1 MKRYAKLLLTL
12 CLILWHGGCNSQ
24 KAVVEP
30 ARIRAGIDTNTVL
43 SWLPSD
49 AETLLVANGPIWMSN
64 FQTERLRDDSH
75 EITGEELEKYFDGL
89 TLGLFG
95 TGKGLLEKRLE
106 RRKIL
111 FALEG
116 SRHFR
121 PPADLGE
128 VPFEGVALAIF
139 EDNLSDIRDA
149 FMKDAAISALRIQE
163 IEGQKIAVFQE
174 PSERDVITTFVTF
187 PQEGVVLIV
196 TNEQFLRE
204 MLVRMRGAKGERA
217 LPDGLPEWRY
227 VNKRAQFW
235 GLRHFDKRQSNED
248 PTSPF
253 GGRKSA
259 NLPDDQAIGLTYE
272 CVSAKERRVMLT
284 YLSST
289 SKIESIEH
297 DRFPV
302 SSEPDATAGLN
313 IRYHQPEPGV
323 IQTTY
328 DLSHSRSVDWFFFI
342 FMASL
347 GHAVYV

>member
-1 MKRYAKLLLTL
+1 MKRYANLLLTL
-12 CLILWHGGCNSQ
+12 CLISWHSGCNNQ
-24 KAVVEP
+24 KAAVTSAP
-30 ARIRAGIDTNTVL
+30 IRGGIDINTVL
-43 SWLPSD
+43 SWIPSD
-49 AETLLVANGPIWMSN
+49 TETLLAANGPIWMSN
-64 FQTERLRDDSH
+64 FNVERPGEDSR
-75 EITGEELEKYFDGL
+75 EITSEELEKYFDGL

-106 RRKIL
+106 RKKIL

-121 PPADLGE
+121 PPAGLGE
-128 VPFEGVALAIF
+128 VPFEGAAVAIF

-149 FMKDAAISALRIQE
+149 FMKDAAIAALRIQE

-187 PQEGVVLIV
+187 PQEGVVLIA
-196 TNEQFLRE
+196 TNEKFLRDI
-204 MLVRMRGAKGERA
+204 LVRMRGAMGERA
-217 LPDGLPEWRY
+217 LPDGLPEWRF

-235 GLRHFDKRQSNED
+235 GLRHFDKAQSTED

-259 NLPDDQAIGLTYE
+259 NFPDDGAIGLTYE
-272 CVSAKERRVMLT
+272 CVWAKERKVMLT

-297 DRFPV
+297 DRFPA